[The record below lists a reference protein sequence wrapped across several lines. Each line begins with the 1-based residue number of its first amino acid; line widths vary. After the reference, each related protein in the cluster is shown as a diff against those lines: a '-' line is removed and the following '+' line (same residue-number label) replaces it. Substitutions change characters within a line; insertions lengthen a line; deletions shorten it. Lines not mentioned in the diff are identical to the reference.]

1 MLVPLAVLLY
11 PALRFLPQMYDW
23 MMQLRIRRLYDEIKS
38 IESEME
44 VQVTEVDANALN
56 TNLDQID
63 QRANHLQLPTVY
75 ASSLYTLRSHIDL
88 VRTRLATSPDKS
100 RADC

>member
-1 MLVPLAVLLY
+1 
-11 PALRFLPQMYDW
+11 
-23 MMQLRIRRLYDEIKS
+23 MMQLRIRRLYDEIRS

-44 VQVTEVDANALN
+44 VQGTEIDASSLNAK
-56 TNLDQID
+56 LDLID

-88 VRTRLATSPDKS
+88 CGLVWRDRLQMV
-100 RADC
+100 